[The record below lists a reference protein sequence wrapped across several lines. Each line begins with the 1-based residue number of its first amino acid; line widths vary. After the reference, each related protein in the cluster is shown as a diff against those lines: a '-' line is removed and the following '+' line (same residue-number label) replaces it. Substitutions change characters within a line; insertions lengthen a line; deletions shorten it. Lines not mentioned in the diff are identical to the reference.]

1 MTLVMKK
8 NILTV
13 IAVLV
18 SCGLAWSQN
27 TSSMPKEVYYLMP
40 SFSDGTVYF
49 RGQAPAEGRLNICAV
64 DNTLRFLDK
73 DGKELAAAQEDI
85 VFKVKIDTVF
95 FLRSQGIY
103 YRMYPLSRDL
113 GIALRRDVRIIKDVK
128 TGAYGTESRT
138 ESIREYGTFYSD
150 GVAYSLDRVKDYPY
164 EVADRLYIYNGGDV
178 FPISKKNLRKLFP
191 EKKEEIDAFFKSG
204 KSIPSTLNEALETL
218 SQWVY

>member
-1 MTLVMKK
+1 MKK

-49 RGQAPAEGRLNICAV
+49 RGQAPAEGSLNICAV

-164 EVADRLYIYNGGDV
+164 EVEDRLYIYNGGDV